1 MKAGIGYGNSPNVFE
16 SGRETAQMALSRGNT
31 EKPDI
36 LLAFSSGSIDAEEFF
51 KGLRSTVGAEVPII
65 GGSAVGIITND
76 DISYQGFP
84 AAVAAL
90 QWDGVSQE
98 VASVNRLDVDECR
111 AGGTLGES
119 LSGSVEGKLLLMF

>member
-65 GGSAVGIITND
+65 GGSAVGIIPRMTTD
-76 DISYQGFP
+76 RIKVFRLPWPLCSGMEFP
-84 AAVAAL
+84 RR
-90 QWDGVSQE
+90 S
-98 VASVNRLDVDECR
+98 RP
-111 AGGTLGES
+111 
-119 LSGSVEGKLLLMF
+119 